1 MAFCANCGSQVEG
14 SFCAKCGAPTGAA
27 APPPGTPAPAVS
39 PAAQSG
45 LADNVAAALCY
56 SLTIITGILFLVLE
70 PYNRN
75 RNIRFHAFQAIF
87 LGVAAIAIRIALGIV
102 FGILWSMM
110 AGFLFLASF
119 FMLYGLACFVLWIY
133 MILSAY
139 QGKKVVLPIIGP
151 LAEKQA

>member
-1 MAFCANCGSQVEG
+1 MAFCANCGSPVEG
-14 SFCAKCGAPTGAA
+14 GFCAKCGAPTGAA
-27 APPPGTPAPAVS
+27 APPPGTPAPATI

-45 LADNVAAALCY
+45 LSDNVVAALCY

-110 AGFLFLASF
+110 SGFFFLASF
-119 FMLYGLACFVLWIY
+119 FMLYGLACFCLWIY
-133 MILSAY
+133 MILTAY